1 MLTAATTLLTA
12 ATTAPEES
20 SSFIVSPALGL
31 MIWTLVTFFIAL
43 FILNKLAFPKI
54 AAAIDARREA
64 TEGAMAHADATRKE
78 ADDLLA
84 EYRERLAEARV
95 QADEI
100 VARSRKA
107 ADTRDAEAKTA
118 SAAERAEML
127 AQTKNEI
134 ELETQRALQDL
145 RREVANLTV
154 IATEKI
160 TRKSLNQEDQQRLVE
175 EALSEV
181 DFSALAGGA
190 SKN

>member
-1 MLTAATTLLTA
+1 MAWTFIVIGLALLLLNFGPISRKLGWPRVREVLDERRAAT
-12 ATTAPEES
+12 
-20 SSFIVSPALGL
+20 
-31 MIWTLVTFFIAL
+31 
-43 FILNKLAFPKI
+43 
-54 AAAIDARREA
+54 EA
-64 TEGAMAHADATRKE
+64 SMAHADQMRNE
-78 ADDLLA
+78 ADALLS

-100 VARSRKA
+100 VARARKA

-118 SAAERAEML
+118 SDAERIEML

-134 ELETQRALQDL
+134 ELETQRAMQDL

-160 TRKSLNQEDQQRLVE
+160 TRKSLNQEDQKRLVE

-190 SKN
+190 SNN